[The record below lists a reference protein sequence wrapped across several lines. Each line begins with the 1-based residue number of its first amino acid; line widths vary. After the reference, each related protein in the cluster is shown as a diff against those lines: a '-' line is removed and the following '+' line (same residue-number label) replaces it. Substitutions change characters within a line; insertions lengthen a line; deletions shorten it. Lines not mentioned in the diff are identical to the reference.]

1 MFVMYVMHVMY
12 VMYVMFFLSPCT
24 SCRAV
29 TALKLGALA
38 PDDTRAKLY
47 VAVQRSKCYDFEHQT
62 LDNLYGLIYCELIH
76 LI

>member
-1 MFVMYVMHVMY
+1 MHRRH
-12 VMYVMFFLSPCT
+12 SEIED
-24 SCRAV
+24 
-29 TALKLGALA
+29 GALA

-47 VAVQRSKCYDFEHQT
+47 VAVQPSKCYDFEHQT